1 MNCHSK
7 IDVLD
12 FVISVLK
19 DHEEELSRLE
29 DRFERVV
36 DTLAKIV
43 AVTDDNLDT
52 ILKYY
57 REVGK

>member
-1 MNCHSK
+1 MNTSSK
-7 IDVLD
+7 VDVLD

-29 DRFERVV
+29 DRFERAV
-36 DTLAKIV
+36 DTLARIV

>member
-12 FVISVLK
+12 FVVSVLK

-29 DRFERVV
+29 DRFERAV
-36 DTLAKIV
+36 DTLARIV